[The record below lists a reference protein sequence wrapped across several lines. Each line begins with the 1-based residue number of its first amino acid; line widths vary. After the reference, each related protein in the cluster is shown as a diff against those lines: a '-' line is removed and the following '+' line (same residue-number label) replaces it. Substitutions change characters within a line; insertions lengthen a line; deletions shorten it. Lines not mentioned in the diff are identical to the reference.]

1 MNNKIIEVFVS
12 RAIMAL
18 LTTRFCLKSV
28 YWIFQKTLAFTIYLQ
43 KNVLKPVI
51 SSIFIKKGAV
61 SLVLQNLRKKRWQR
75 FAHGLKEYT
84 EHYLV

>member
-61 SLVLQNLRKKRWQR
+61 SLVLQNLRENAGNMFCAWLE
-75 FAHGLKEYT
+75 GVY
-84 EHYLV
+84 

>member
-18 LTTRFCLKSV
+18 LTTKFCLKSV

-51 SSIFIKKGAV
+51 SSIFIQKGAV
-61 SLVLQNLRKKRWQR
+61 SLVLQNLRKNAGNMFCAWLE
-75 FAHGLKEYT
+75 GVY
-84 EHYLV
+84 